1 MPRQLHSRLGLHKG
15 VQLLMKTTKEM
26 LNYIRVEKWELENIK
41 LLVKW
46 IEKPYVLRRVYP
58 SYLTTALRILKE
70 VIIASEAQ

>member
-1 MPRQLHSRLGLHKG
+1 
-15 VQLLMKTTKEM
+15 MKTTKEM